1 MPETTPINKVLQLRT
16 QGLSNAQIIEELE
29 KENYTPNQIFDA
41 MNQADM
47 KASVT
52 NAPTPQPFTA
62 QNPMNPQQPQAF
74 QQQPQMQQQIP
85 QSTQPPLNVAPE
97 DMSAAAN
104 PSGEV
109 LDVET
114 EKIEEV
120 AEAIIDEKWQDFVD
134 TINKVIEWKEKTEQK
149 IIQVESQIKD
159 LKDQFTQLQKGTLD
173 KMAEYDEHI
182 LDIGTEIKAMES
194 VFKKILP
201 TFTENITEL
210 SRIVNELKKE

>member
-1 MPETTPINKVLQLRT
+1 MPETTPIDKILQLRT

-47 KASVT
+47 KTSVT
-52 NAPTPQPFTA
+52 NAPTPQQFTA
-62 QNPMNPQQPQAF
+62 QNPINPQQP
-74 QQQPQMQQQIP
+74 PMQQQIP
-85 QSTQPPLNVAPE
+85 QNTQPQLNVAPE
-97 DMSAAAN
+97 ELNVAAN
-104 PSGEV
+104 PQGGEV

-149 IIQVESQIKD
+149 MTQTESQIKD

-210 SRIVNELKKE
+210 SRIVNEMKKNK